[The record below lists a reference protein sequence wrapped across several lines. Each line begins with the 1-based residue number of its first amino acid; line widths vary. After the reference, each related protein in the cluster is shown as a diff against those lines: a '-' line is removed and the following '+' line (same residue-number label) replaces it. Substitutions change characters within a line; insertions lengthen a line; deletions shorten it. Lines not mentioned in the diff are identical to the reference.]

1 MFKMQFPVDSVPFE
15 KWVAFRGDF
24 PRGAGEHRMIII
36 QQIEDSVEYFYVT
49 SYESA
54 AEKDKINLNNRRDI
68 SSIAELSKT
77 DWAALTKDSC
87 VQCNLSHTH
96 DISITELRHGY
107 QVGAIEYLGVIPSSV
122 REKLIAATCASVS
135 FTDTKKRLYTT

>member
-1 MFKMQFPVDSVPFE
+1 MQFPVESVPFE

-36 QQIEDSVEYFYVT
+36 QCVEDNVEYFYVT
-49 SYESA
+49 SYESDD
-54 AEKDKINLNNRRDI
+54 EKHKINLNNRKDI
-68 SSIAELSKT
+68 GSIAELAKN

-87 VQCNLSHTH
+87 VQCNLLHTH
-96 DISITELRHGY
+96 NISIAELRRGY
-107 QVGAIEYLGVIPSSV
+107 QLGTIEYLGIIPLTV
-122 REKLIAATCASVS
+122 REKIIAATCASVS